1 MYENYFQMIW
11 PFNILQVQPV
21 SLLTGAVYSYIIH
34 QGSKYIGPRQL
45 MPISSKITPHE
56 QLLINGKMH
65 TAVARQN
72 LPEIPNVFWPR
83 LCTLENRCD
92 GHYLLQ
98 CSSSGEPR
106 LELDM
111 PFLA

>member
-1 MYENYFQMIW
+1 MYENYFIY
-11 PFNILQVQPV
+11 FNLLSNDTTFQYTASSASIT

-72 LPEIPNVFWPR
+72 LPEIPNVF
-83 LCTLENRCD
+83 
-92 GHYLLQ
+92 
-98 CSSSGEPR
+98 
-106 LELDM
+106 
-111 PFLA
+111 